1 MQSDEKDEEGKS
13 KVKGLPDLEDTK
25 KLPLESV
32 AESAFKFAEQAEQAV
47 VNAFKG
53 MEDAMV
59 SFITTGKL
67 NFKEFARS
75 IIADLARMIA
85 KQMLFNML
93 SINKYT

>member
-1 MQSDEKDEEGKS
+1 MQG
-13 KVKGLPDLEDTK
+13 V
-25 KLPLESV
+25 
-32 AESAFKFAEQAEQAV
+32 F
-47 VNAFKG
+47 VNAFQG

-59 SFITTGKL
+59 SFITTGKM

-93 SINKYT
+93 SGFLIAIGKELLEKKLIVILLKV